1 LENIYITQFHS
12 MRVSNAVKI
21 AREDIARTVLMKKMG
36 MMDVEATIP
45 EEEDDSI
52 FADQHVLKSSYE
64 FFLIQNDDEL
74 QENGGGY
81 EFD

>member
-1 LENIYITQFHS
+1 

>member
-1 LENIYITQFHS
+1 
-12 MRVSNAVKI
+12 
-21 AREDIARTVLMKKMG
+21 
-36 MMDVEATIP
+36 
-45 EEEDDSI
+45 
-52 FADQHVLKSSYE
+52 LKSSYE